1 MMLSCS
7 TVCRITSLL
16 LIVQYAMSFASPH
29 GPKGVGTMRM
39 VGTQGEV
46 YANGGSGAGSGPLSR
61 LPSVF
66 RLPGKQGKTSNI
78 VGMAATN
85 LRGGGASSAL
95 VSPLKPLRLVVVL
108 VIVYEI
114 MQSGKRG

>member
-1 MMLSCS
+1 
-7 TVCRITSLL
+7 
-16 LIVQYAMSFASPH
+16 MSFASPH
-29 GPKGVGTMRM
+29 GPKGVGSMRM
-39 VGTQGEV
+39 MGAQGEV
-46 YANGGSGAGSGPLSR
+46 YANGGAGSGPLSR

-114 MQSGKRG
+114 MQSGKRGWGFGAGLNGES

>member
-7 TVCRITSLL
+7 TVCRTISLL
-16 LIVQYAMSFASPH
+16 LIVQHAVSFAYPH

-39 VGTQGEV
+39 GGAHGEA
-46 YANGGSGAGSGPLSR
+46 YANGGLGAGSGPLSR

-78 VGMAATN
+78 VDMPAAN

-95 VSPLKPLRLVVVL
+95 ISPLKPLRLVVVL
-108 VIVYEI
+108 VLVNGYEI
-114 MQSGKRG
+114 M